1 MLPQCDN
8 GDTGAVKPSKS
19 MVLAVAIDYIKELER
34 QRDAAVE
41 EVERL
46 GGKMRFGRTATKKR
60 GDGDA
65 LAAVLVLSCCEER
78 GRSKVG
84 FCVSRLP
91 GT

>member
-1 MLPQCDN
+1 
-8 GDTGAVKPSKS
+8 

-65 LAAVLVLSCCEER
+65 
-78 GRSKVG
+78 
-84 FCVSRLP
+84 
-91 GT
+91 